1 MRKRNSTPQSATTD
15 VLLENTT
22 VSKTWLDDLPN
33 YLIVVA
39 LTVCIFVVGFWASS
53 KFNGLGNAGPRIVT
67 FDVIKLVN
75 AQRMIAGG
83 LIVNDTDSFVLL
95 NRVGKTTEQII
106 RSVAGEG
113 TIVIIKAAMVNSDI
127 PDITDEVLVSLGL
140 PTDAPGLDLGALLD
154 KENKRSLDMADD
166 YFQKGVESYSRFLD
180 PSGNIINPPR
190 QNDNIVP

>member
-1 MRKRNSTPQSATTD
+1 MRKRNTTPQTNSAD
-15 VLLENTT
+15 NLLEDPPAVKN
-22 VSKTWLDDLPN
+22 WLDDLPN

-39 LTVCIFVVGFWASS
+39 LTVCVFVAGFWASN
-53 KFNGLGNAGPRIVT
+53 KFTDLGSSGPRIVT

-75 AQRMIAGG
+75 AQRQIAGG
-83 LIVNDTDSFVLL
+83 VVINDTDSFVLL

-113 TIVIIKAAMVNSDI
+113 TIVIIKAAMINSDI

-154 KENKRSLDMADD
+154 KESQRSLDEANA
-166 YFQKGVESYSRFLD
+166 YFNKGVDSYSRFLD
-180 PSGNIINPPR
+180 PRGNIINPPS
-190 QNDNIVP
+190 QNDKMIP